1 MQAFKIVFV
10 KSDRLIGIYLKKK
23 SLAKIIFFSF
33 LYRQAIFHQSDS
45 NKNNLKKGNIRC
57 EEGRSVSLISQPL
70 TI

>member
-1 MQAFKIVFV
+1 MQTFKIVFV

-45 NKNNLKKGNIRC
+45 NKNNLKSEILDARR
-57 EEGRSVSLISQPL
+57 EEVSA
-70 TI
+70 

>member
-1 MQAFKIVFV
+1 MQTFNIVFV

-45 NKNNLKKGNIRC
+45 NKNNLKSEILDARR
-57 EEGRSVSLISQPL
+57 EEVSA
-70 TI
+70 